1 MGWGQSWDAS
11 SQHEQIAATHRSEA
25 AGLFAD
31 YEHACGD
38 RSAAEISGS
47 PLNRYAVGGMPTA
60 TGVIIYL
67 DGSAGSA
74 DRLLADVK
82 CHRAWMM
89 LAPTDM
95 DDCPLD
101 LPGIELDTRNDADGI
116 AVSIVIRDRALIPE
130 LQRRVAHELETSR
143 QLRHE

>member
-1 MGWGQSWDAS
+1 MGWVQSWDAS
-11 SQHEQIAATHRSEA
+11 SQQELIAATHRSEA
-25 AGLFAD
+25 AALFAD
-31 YEHACGD
+31 YEQACGG
-38 RSAAEISGS
+38 RSSAEVSVS
-47 PLNRYAVGGMPTA
+47 PLHRYAVGGVPTA

-67 DGSAGSA
+67 DASAGPT

-95 DDCPLD
+95 DDCALD
-101 LPGIELDTRNDADGI
+101 LPGIVLDTRNDANGI
-116 AVSIVIRDRALIPE
+116 TVSIVIRDLALIPE